1 MTEAYYFAYGS
12 NMNSSRL
19 SERLSRS
26 GQTLMD
32 RRHGSLAGYRLTF
45 DKVSSLQDWVGYANI
60 VPDATS
66 LVEGTLNAMSPQ
78 ALETLDAVELVPH
91 HYQRVLLPVRDAA
104 SGQIV
109 QAHTYIA
116 NPRMVRQNLKP
127 TRDYIG
133 HLLAAADL
141 LPPGYLASLKQVECW
156 A

>member
-1 MTEAYYFAYGS
+1 MTAAYYFAYGS

-19 SERLSRS
+19 CERLSRA
-26 GQTLMD
+26 GQALLG

-45 DKVSSLQDWVGYANI
+45 DKVSSQQAWVGYANI
-60 VPDATS
+60 VPDARS
-66 LVEGTLNAMSPQ
+66 HVEGTLNAMSAQ

-109 QAHTYIA
+109 QAHAYIA

-127 TRDYIG
+127 TRDYID
-133 HLLAAADL
+133 HLLAAADV
-141 LPPGYLASLKQVECW
+141 LPPGYLAGLMQVECW